1 MKRLILLF
9 CATILALAGTSNL
22 LAQHTTSTPRSE
34 QFILDSMQLAV
45 DMAQMEI
52 QQDMY
57 TDSLEIVQEIELEK
71 IYSKEESLLN
81 LLPIIFFAAIVVIVW
96 LSLHFSRRKQHDRYH
111 IIEKAIEMG
120 AELPEGVFDEPQK
133 KRKSW
138 INTLR
143 NGVVTLGCGL
153 GIIVCGIVTD
163 EDVIFGIA
171 TIPAFIGLGYLLVAL
186 LEYREEKR
194 QKESTTT
201 PTGTSKVDPDNNG
214 NEIQS
219 H

>member
-1 MKRLILLF
+1 MKRPILLF
-9 CATILALAGTSNL
+9 CATILALVGASNL
-22 LAQHTTSTPRSE
+22 HAQHPSSTPRSE

-45 DMAQMEI
+45 EMVQTEI
-52 QQDMY
+52 KQEMY
-57 TDSLEIVQEIELEK
+57 TDSLEIAQKIELEK
-71 IYSKEESLLN
+71 IYSREEN
-81 LLPIIFFAAIVVIVW
+81 LQYTLPIVFFGAIVLIVW
-96 LSLHFSRRKQHDRYH
+96 ISLHFSRRKQRDRYH

-120 AELPEGVFDEPQK
+120 AELPEGIFDEPQK

-153 GIIVCGIVTD
+153 GIIVLGLYTD
-163 EDVIFGIA
+163 EGIIIGIA
-171 TIPAFIGLGYLLVAL
+171 SIPSFIGLGYLLVAL

-201 PTGTSKVDPDNNG
+201 PTTTSIVNSDSND

-219 H
+219 L